1 MRYSP
6 EPYSFP
12 EEYQAFDPRGY
23 SRSTSDYYDDDIDDG
38 SLNHLVDTIDR
49 NQNYRSNQRE
59 SRPFEGNDQQ
69 FSDRNNRYYSPVPDG
84 TSTKLFKS
92 SSVEFLDEYDDR
104 SVDQEITP
112 VASTSDENGSNR
124 PGASNQPSSNL
135 IPITELPE
143 CYHDFFG
150 FSHFNSVQSECFP
163 IIYKT
168 NHNALTNAPTGSGK
182 TVLFELAILRML
194 EYSSISKGVYMAPT
208 KSLCAERFRDWS
220 NRFAPLGIKC
230 LELTGDSENAGLADA
245 KLASIIITTP
255 EKWDSMTRRWFEF
268 SKLLNNIR
276 LVCIDEVHM
285 LTEERG
291 SVLEVIVA
299 RMKTLGTNIRLI
311 ALSATAPNICDVAEW
326 LGDGGV
332 ADQTQTALTGQA
344 PAKTFIF
351 GEEHRPVKLSKFVYG
366 YPRRPEHTEYQFMSL
381 LNFKLMDH
389 IISHSSG
396 RPYIIRTHPLV
407 A

>member
-23 SRSTSDYYDDDIDDG
+23 SRSTSDYHDDDIDDG

-245 KLASIIITTP
+245 RLASIIITTP
-255 EKWDSMTRRWFEF
+255 EKWDSMTRRWCGVF
-268 SKLLNNIR
+268 
-276 LVCIDEVHM
+276 H
-285 LTEERG
+285 
-291 SVLEVIVA
+291 
-299 RMKTLGTNIRLI
+299 
-311 ALSATAPNICDVAEW
+311 SAQLP
-326 LGDGGV
+326 G
-332 ADQTQTALTGQA
+332 
-344 PAKTFIF
+344 
-351 GEEHRPVKLSKFVYG
+351 
-366 YPRRPEHTEYQFMSL
+366 
-381 LNFKLMDH
+381 
-389 IISHSSG
+389 
-396 RPYIIRTHPLV
+396 
-407 A
+407 